1 MKKFSLPDF
10 DERDGKIE
18 FIILHATAY
27 DLQTAVE
34 TYKQN
39 KVSAHYLIDAQ
50 GKIYQ
55 LVDDDKRAWH
65 AGVSYWKGQESLNKN
80 SIGIELLNETLG
92 QTPFTK
98 KQILAVIRLG
108 KSLKKKYHIN
118 KKAVLGHFDVAPLRK
133 ADPGKA
139 FPFEYLARHG
149 LGLWYNKKNAGKV
162 QIEDEKVLLE
172 GIGYDVRDMKAAKVA
187 FCRHFLPESVGDVLL
202 TDALLKPAEC
212 PINVGME
219 DYLTTLKAVYFA
231 FNK

>member
-1 MKKFSLPDF
+1 MKTISLPDF
-10 DERDGKIE
+10 DERDSKIE
-18 FIILHATAY
+18 FIIFHATAY

-39 KVSAHYLIDAQ
+39 KVSAHYLIDTQ
-50 GKIYQ
+50 GKIYR
-55 LVDDDKRAWH
+55 LVDEAKRAWH
-65 AGVSYWKGQESLNKN
+65 AGVSYWKSQENLNGS
-80 SIGIELLNETLG
+80 SIGIELLNATLG

-108 KSLKKKYHIN
+108 KSLKKKYHIS
-118 KKAVLGHFDVAPLRK
+118 KKNILGHFDVAPLRK

-139 FPFEYLARHG
+139 FPFAYLARHG
-149 LGLWYNKKNAGKV
+149 LGLWYNKKNAEKV
-162 QIEDEKVLLE
+162 QIENEKVLLE
-172 GIGYDVRDMKAAKVA
+172 GIGYDVCDMKAAKVA
-187 FCRHFLPESVGDVLL
+187 FCRHFLPESIGDVLL

-219 DYLTTLKAVYFA
+219 DYLTVLKAVYFA